1 MKKVERY
8 IYIVLIIILVGI
20 IISGTTYIIMK
31 NNDKTE
37 IKENN
42 NNQNNNEKDNNQN
55 EEPTKEDGVKLLKTY
70 NLNDKIIEEFEITLN
85 GKINNMKI
93 EFDYDEEDY
102 TEEETLSIVDGKF
115 NNNTLITYF
124 DFNSPKSKIFNL
136 DIIKNEFNEGNFKI
150 IKGTDNKSYL
160 LLATKISNDFNSE
173 SHLLVFN
180 DNLEQIKGD
189 FEGYS
194 CNSNKEENMVVF
206 TTATGYKPKNGTPI
220 DYKDDF
226 NLNYHIPS
234 VYGEVGV
241 NVKIEN
247 NKIYYLVPIFNWDI
261 NDEGILEEREYT
273 LNNNKYEYKVI
284 NTYKELVPFA
294 GQGGC

>member
-8 IYIVLIIILVGI
+8 IYIILIVILVGI
-20 IISGTTYIIMK
+20 LSAGTTYIIIK

-37 IKENN
+37 IKENS
-42 NNQNNNEKDNNQN
+42 NQN
-55 EEPTKEDGVKLLKTY
+55 EESTKQDGVKLLKTY

-85 GKINNMKI
+85 GKTNNMKI
-93 EFDYDEEDY
+93 EFDYDED
-102 TEEETLSIVDGKF
+102 TEELNTHTLSYLGGKLNDNLVLSYIEEDTTKNNLFNISKVKEKF
-115 NNNTLITYF
+115 NEN
-124 DFNSPKSKIFNL
+124 
-136 DIIKNEFNEGNFKI
+136 NFKI
-150 IKGTDNKSYL
+150 IKGIDNKSYL
-160 LLATKISNDFNSE
+160 LLITNTAYVTMHE
-173 SHLLVFN
+173 SILLIFN

-206 TTATGYKPKNGTPI
+206 TTTSGYKPKNGAPI
-220 DYKDDF
+220 YYEDGF

-234 VYGEVGV
+234 AYGEVGV

-247 NKIYYLVPIFNWDI
+247 NKIYYLIPIFNWDI
-261 NDEGILEEREYT
+261 NEEGILEEREYT